1 MRMVETKDSR
11 IDIPKNNSR
20 YINFFILALGVKVP
34 FATPILGIILGVL
47 VFLFGVVLLSSGIY
61 TYRRSSDAAIRGI
74 AIAIVAGGIIVLLIG
89 LLILYGL
96 AAYTITTSTVE
107 NYPGR

>member
-1 MRMVETKDSR
+1 MVETKNFG

-47 VFLFGVVLLSSGIY
+47 VFLFGVVLLAGGVY
-61 TYRRSSDAAIRGI
+61 TYRRSTDATIRAITM
-74 AIAIVAGGIIVLLIG
+74 AIVAGGVIVLLIG

-96 AAYTITTSTVE
+96 AAYTITTSSIE
-107 NYPGR
+107 NYPGL